1 MELLIEVRKGTETE
15 FGTGNISREG
25 RGLCGKNKGIL

>member
-1 MELLIEVRKGTETE
+1 MELLIEGRKGSETE
-15 FGTGNISREG
+15 FGNENVSREG